1 MSKNNTSDPADKRK
15 NILSARFDDLKFS
28 MRDPAQL
35 TAVISVSV
43 VVIMFII
50 IPLFT
55 ILKESVLSGKKFSL
69 QAYTSIFKNA
79 YDLGIISN
87 TLILGIVVALLG
99 TVVAFIF
106 AYATTYL
113 AIPHKRIFKIFS
125 ILPMVSPPFVI
136 SLAFILLFGRSGLIT
151 YKLLGIRP
159 DIYGFWG
166 LAFTQVLSFFPTGY
180 LMLTAML
187 QNIDPS
193 IEEAAQALGSNQN
206 RVFRTITLPLM
217 APGLAN
223 VVLLLFIQS
232 LADFGN
238 AIVIGGNFTT
248 MAVQIY
254 QQGIGSYDMTG
265 ATAMAVI
272 LLLISVLAFY
282 LQNSVI
288 GKKSYV
294 TVTGKA
300 SKQRILIDSKKVTV
314 PVYLVCLLLSL
325 FVLSLYAM
333 VPIGAFVK
341 MWGADF
347 SFSFKWIQYVFSYGG
362 RYIRDTSV
370 LALIATPVS
379 SILAMVSAFLIV
391 RKNFPGKR
399 TLEWFI
405 LIAIALPG
413 TVLGLGYVLTYNT
426 PPIIL
431 TGTSFI
437 LVVALVIR
445 SMPIG
450 TRAGIAALK
459 QIDPSIEEAACISGA
474 GMKKVFSSIT
484 IPLIRPVFF
493 SSLVYAFI
501 RGMTLVSTIIFL
513 VSAKWQMLTVAIMNQ
528 VDQGLYGAA
537 NAYCLVLIAIVAL
550 FMSIMYLFMKKMGI
564 NLDEGY

>member
-1 MSKNNTSDPADKRK
+1 MSHNYTSDSADKRK

-43 VVIMFII
+43 VVILFII

-55 ILKESVLSGKKFSL
+55 ILKESVLSGNTFSL
-69 QAYTSIFKNA
+69 QAYISIFKNA

-87 TLILGIVVALLG
+87 TLILGIVVSLLG

-300 SKQRILIDSKKVTV
+300 SKQRILIANKKVTV
-314 PVYLVCLLLSL
+314 PIYSVCLLLSL

-341 MWGADF
+341 MWGADV

>member
-1 MSKNNTSDPADKRK
+1 MSKNNTSDSADKRK
-15 NILSARFDDLKFS
+15 NILSAHFEDLKFS

-87 TLILGIVVALLG
+87 TLILGIVVALVG

>member
-1 MSKNNTSDPADKRK
+1 MSKNNTSDSADKRK

-193 IEEAAQALGSNQN
+193 IEEAA
-206 RVFRTITLPLM
+206 
-217 APGLAN
+217 
-223 VVLLLFIQS
+223 
-232 LADFGN
+232 
-238 AIVIGGNFTT
+238 
-248 MAVQIY
+248 
-254 QQGIGSYDMTG
+254 
-265 ATAMAVI
+265 
-272 LLLISVLAFY
+272 
-282 LQNSVI
+282 
-288 GKKSYV
+288 
-294 TVTGKA
+294 
-300 SKQRILIDSKKVTV
+300 
-314 PVYLVCLLLSL
+314 
-325 FVLSLYAM
+325 
-333 VPIGAFVK
+333 
-341 MWGADF
+341 
-347 SFSFKWIQYVFSYGG
+347 
-362 RYIRDTSV
+362 
-370 LALIATPVS
+370 
-379 SILAMVSAFLIV
+379 
-391 RKNFPGKR
+391 
-399 TLEWFI
+399 
-405 LIAIALPG
+405 
-413 TVLGLGYVLTYNT
+413 
-426 PPIIL
+426 
-431 TGTSFI
+431 
-437 LVVALVIR
+437 
-445 SMPIG
+445 
-450 TRAGIAALK
+450 
-459 QIDPSIEEAACISGA
+459 CISGA

>member
-1 MSKNNTSDPADKRK
+1 MSKNNTSDSADKRK

>member
-1 MSKNNTSDPADKRK
+1 MSKNNTSDSADKRK

-55 ILKESVLSGKKFSL
+55 ILKESVFSGKKFSL

>member
-1 MSKNNTSDPADKRK
+1 MSKNNTSDSADKRK

-370 LALIATPVS
+370 LALIATPIS

>member
-1 MSKNNTSDPADKRK
+1 
-15 NILSARFDDLKFS
+15 

-370 LALIATPVS
+370 LALIATPIS

>member
-1 MSKNNTSDPADKRK
+1 
-15 NILSARFDDLKFS
+15 

>member
-1 MSKNNTSDPADKRK
+1 MSKNHTSDSVDKRK

-55 ILKESVLSGKKFSL
+55 ILKESVFSGKKFSL

-87 TLILGIVVALLG
+87 TLILGVVVALLG

-125 ILPMVSPPFVI
+125 IRPMVSPPFVI

-193 IEEAAQALGSNQN
+193 IEEAAQALGSNQH

-254 QQGIGSYDMTG
+254 QQGIGSSDMAG

-300 SKQRILIDSKKVTV
+300 SKQRILIDNKKVTV
-314 PVYLVCLLLSL
+314 PIYTICLLLSL

-459 QIDPSIEEAACISGA
+459 QIDPSIEEAAGISGA

>member
-1 MSKNNTSDPADKRK
+1 
-15 NILSARFDDLKFS
+15 

-55 ILKESVLSGKKFSL
+55 ILKESVFSGKKFSL

-87 TLILGIVVALLG
+87 TLILGIVVALVG

>member
-1 MSKNNTSDPADKRK
+1 MSKNHTSDSVDKRK

-55 ILKESVLSGKKFSL
+55 ILKESVFSGKKFSL

-87 TLILGIVVALLG
+87 TLILGVVVALLG

-193 IEEAAQALGSNQN
+193 IEEAAQALGSNQH

-254 QQGIGSYDMTG
+254 QQGIGSYDMAG

-300 SKQRILIDSKKVTV
+300 SKQRILIDNKKVTV
-314 PVYLVCLLLSL
+314 PIYTICLLLSL

-362 RYIRDTSV
+362 RDIRDTSV

>member
-1 MSKNNTSDPADKRK
+1 MSKNNTSDSADKRK

-55 ILKESVLSGKKFSL
+55 ILKESVFSGKKFSL

-87 TLILGIVVALLG
+87 TLILGIVVALVG

-333 VPIGAFVK
+333 VPIGTFVK